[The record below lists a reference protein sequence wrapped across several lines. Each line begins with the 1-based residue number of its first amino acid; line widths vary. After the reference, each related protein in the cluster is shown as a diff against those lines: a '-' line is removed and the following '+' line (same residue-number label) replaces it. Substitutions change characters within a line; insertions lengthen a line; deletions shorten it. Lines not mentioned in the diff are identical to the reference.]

1 MKLLRMI
8 SLAGLAGMLAACTST
23 GSVRQPNAVETV
35 ASEQALALPPP
46 GGPSIVSV
54 VQHRRGN
61 GVEQNISLFTSS
73 SVQGQNYLNIQML
86 GASGSTSGTSGA
98 PYRMISESGISR
110 EMFSAVPGVPMTR
123 SATFL
128 QNSYGP
134 FGYASGR
141 SRDGDTCIFA
151 WQQVRSSRSAMTQ
164 ARNFGMIQVR
174 LRLCDA
180 RATERQLLAVVYGY
194 TIIGTFD
201 GEIWNPYGSQQ
212 GADPTIGRTGN
223 PIYPD
228 AGGYRDM
235 PMGIG
240 YEPQPAVVSR
250 APTVRR
256 AAAPVR
262 AAPVQAAPVLPQP
275 IGPRVPLPDATS
287 DAQQSGTV
295 TPPSP
300 TAATVQQQT
309 QQKTMSASGVSVPS
323 PDCIGDAAMTAACR
337 R

>member
-8 SLAGLAGMLAACTST
+8 SLAGLAGMLAACTSS
-23 GSVRQPNAVETV
+23 GNVRLPNAAETV

-73 SVQGQNYLNIQML
+73 SVQGQNFLKIQML
-86 GASGSTSGTSGA
+86 GASGSTSGTGGA

-110 EMFSAVPGVPMTR
+110 EMFAAAPGVPMTR

-151 WQQVRSSRSAMTQ
+151 WQQIRSSRSAMTQ

-194 TIIGTFD
+194 TIIGTLD
-201 GEIWNPYGSQQ
+201 GEIWNPYGPQQ
-212 GADPTIGRTGN
+212 GADPTIGRTGS

-228 AGGYRDM
+228 AGGYREM

-240 YEPQPAVVSR
+240 YEPQPTVISR
-250 APTVRR
+250 APAVRR
-256 AAAPVR
+256 AAAPAR

-275 IGPRVPLPDATS
+275 IGPRVPLPDTNG

-295 TPPSP
+295 TAPSP
-300 TAATVQQQT
+300 TSATVRQQT
-309 QQKTMSASGVSVPS
+309 QTTNASGVSVPS